1 MSEAPVSGDAV
12 DGGAGQG
19 PGGLDGSGDATDTA
33 SLTRNSLAMASGTI
47 VSRVL
52 GMVRVVLQASALGT
66 VAMAANAWDTANTL
80 PNIIH
85 TLLAGGVL
93 NAILVPQIA
102 KAGRHA
108 DGGRDYVDRL
118 LTLSLTALAGATV
131 VFTLLAAPLVW
142 IYGADLPGDARHLG
156 TVFALICMPQVFF
169 YGLYTLLG
177 QVLNARNQFASFMWA
192 PALANIVAIGGFGV
206 FLATQQRVAPVEEWT
221 PTMIW
226 LVAGSA
232 TVGVAIQA
240 LVLIW
245 PLYRKGFRYRPRWG
259 FRGVGLRS
267 ASRVA
272 IWTFGAVVV
281 SQLAFVVA
289 SNVLNFAAARGG
301 AGRAAYSTALLL
313 FMLPHSLVTVSLITA
328 LFPRMSRAAVAGRIA
343 DVRADVRH
351 GLRLTGVATV
361 PITIAGIILA
371 RPMSTTIF
379 STLARL
385 DRSSALAVGD
395 VLIAMMTALIPFGL
409 FFLVQR
415 AYYAF
420 EDARTPFWFQV
431 VISGVATAGNV
442 VVLLL
447 VAPRW
452 MAVGAGAALSLG
464 NVIGSVASFVWLRRR
479 LGGLPV
485 YDVVRTYVRLTL
497 ASVVAAVVT
506 LLIIFGLDHVLTG
519 KLLAF
524 VVLAVGGGAFLLVYV
539 VVARRLRVGEID
551 EILAPLSRRLRG
563 ALGRS

>member
-1 MSEAPVSGDAV
+1 MSEAPVSGDTIS
-12 DGGAGQG
+12 GGSVGPAGSG
-19 PGGLDGSGDATDTA
+19 GDATGGATDTTADTA

-66 VAMAANAWDTANTL
+66 VAMAANAWDIANTL

-102 KAGRHA
+102 KASRHA
-108 DGGRDYVDRL
+108 DGGKDYVDRL
-118 LTLSLTALAGATV
+118 LTLSLTALAAATV
-131 VFTLLAAPLVW
+131 VFTLLAAPLVY
-142 IYGADLPGDARHLG
+142 IYGPDLPGNAQHLG

-192 PALANIVAIGGFGV
+192 PVLANVVAIGGFGI
-206 FLATQQRVAPVEEWT
+206 FLATQERVAPVDQWT

-232 TVGVAIQA
+232 TIGVALQA
-240 LVLIW
+240 AVLVW
-245 PLYRKGFRYRPRWG
+245 PLWRKGFRYRPRWG

-281 SQLAFVVA
+281 SQLAFVMA
-289 SNVLNFAAARGG
+289 SKVLAAAADEHG

-328 LFPRMSRAAVAGRIA
+328 LFPRMSRAAVSGRLRE
-343 DVRADVRH
+343 VRTDVRH

-379 STLARL
+379 SSLAHL
-385 DRSSALAVGD
+385 DESSALAVGD
-395 VLIAMMTALIPFGL
+395 ILIAMMTALIPFGL

-415 AYYAF
+415 VYYAF
-420 EDARTPFWFQV
+420 EDAKTPFWFQV
-431 VISGVATAGNV
+431 IISGIATIANV
-442 VVLLL
+442 IVLFT
-447 VAPRW
+447 VPARW

-464 NVIGSVASFVWLRRR
+464 NVVGSVASFVWMRRR
-479 LGGLPV
+479 LGGLRV

-497 ASVVAAVVT
+497 ASVLAAVVT
-506 LLIIFGLDHVLTG
+506 LAIIFGLDHVLAG

-524 VVLAVGGGAFLLVYV
+524 TILVLGGGAFL
-539 VVARRLRVGEID
+539 
-551 EILAPLSRRLRG
+551 
-563 ALGRS
+563 